1 MRLSRA
7 LKEKIMDVRLRDK
20 LIAEGKVTKAQAD
33 EYLSSLEDQ
42 AENLLYTADV
52 NEAEAL
58 KAKEALDAAE
68 AAAE

>member
-33 EYLSSLEDQ
+33 EYLNSLEDQ
-42 AENLLYTADV
+42 SENLLYTADV